1 MANPGTPDL
10 TALAADDVIEGARLL
25 RVMLDGGTYE
35 GPITEGLVHGLAVFT
50 VSVMMANAALSGA
63 EGIDAQAA
71 VVRRMLDRSVAH
83 ATLQAL
89 TRDGEG
95 NRG

>member
-25 RVMLDGGTYE
+25 RVLLDGGTYN
-35 GPITEGLVHGLAVFT
+35 GQFTAGLVHGLATFT
-50 VSVMMANAALSGA
+50 VSVMMANAALTGA

-71 VVRRMLDRSVAH
+71 EVRRWLDKSIAH

-89 TRDGEG
+89 VRDEEAADG
-95 NRG
+95 